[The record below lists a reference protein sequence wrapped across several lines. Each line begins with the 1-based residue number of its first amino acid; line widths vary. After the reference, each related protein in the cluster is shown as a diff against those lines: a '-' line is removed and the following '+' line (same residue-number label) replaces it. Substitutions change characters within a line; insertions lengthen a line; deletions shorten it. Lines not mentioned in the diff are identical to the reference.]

1 MPLDI
6 WIVGDGA
13 REQAIYSACLNS
25 PLSHDVSMKSVD
37 DCYQAISLYE
47 AVDLP
52 ELVIF
57 GPEEPVCL
65 GLVDKFAQVGVKC
78 IGVDK
83 KFSRLESSK
92 LFAKQF
98 MANNGIKCAKLLPIE
113 SDAFPQVL
121 KFDGLCKGKGVK
133 VVYSDDEKNEFAR
146 KFLGMRYFIEEFL
159 EGDEISVMSY
169 FYGGRLINFRP
180 ARDFKRLSAD
190 KNSPNTGGMGAYCPV
205 NLTKEQQKRL
215 DIYLN
220 KLETALIKE
229 GAEFQG
235 FIYSGL
241 IWTRDD
247 WYVLEYNV
255 RLGDPECQ
263 AILENLE
270 NDFLDILLNGS
281 IPRYKKGVGAC
292 LTIAAEGYPDTPVKN
307 DEIILP
313 KASNVTVY
321 KAGVREENG
330 KMFSNGGRVLSLCI
344 NSDNP
349 FPQLREYADRVVMKH
364 KYFRKD
370 IDIIW

>member
-1 MPLDI
+1 
-6 WIVGDGA
+6 
-13 REQAIYSACLNS
+13 
-25 PLSHDVSMKSVD
+25 
-37 DCYQAISLYE
+37 
-47 AVDLP
+47 
-52 ELVIF
+52 
-57 GPEEPVCL
+57 
-65 GLVDKFAQVGVKC
+65 
-78 IGVDK
+78 
-83 KFSRLESSK
+83 
-92 LFAKQF
+92 
-98 MANNGIKCAKLLPIE
+98 
-113 SDAFPQVL
+113 
-121 KFDGLCKGKGVK
+121 
-133 VVYSDDEKNEFAR
+133 
-146 KFLGMRYFIEEFL
+146 MRYFIEEFL

-220 KLETALIKE
+220 KLGTALIKE